1 MKLYYK
7 FEINLP
13 LVGGKLKINLFVI
26 LLFFLYSFIRC
37 KNNFETVNVKQFE
50 DLIKEDNVTIW
61 DVRTEE
67 EFKSGHIEN
76 AINIDYYSDDFIKN
90 CKNTLNKDSKIAIY
104 CQSGYRSK
112 KSARLLSK
120 EKFTVINLKG
130 GIDIWKKYNKKTVK

>member
-1 MKLYYK
+1 MNITYIFKSLK
-7 FEINLP
+7 FPI
-13 LVGGKLKINLFVI
+13 IIVI
-26 LLFFLYSFIRC
+26 LLCVYILGSC
-37 KNNFETVNVKQFE
+37 KNNFKTVDVKQFE
-50 DLIKEDNVTIW
+50 DLIKGDNVTIL
-61 DVRTEE
+61 DVRTDE

-76 AINIDYYSDDFIKN
+76 AINIDYYSDDFIKK

-130 GIDIWKKYNKKTVK
+130 GIDNWKKYNKKTVK